1 MAGNRVAVVGV
12 GQTVHRTARKDVSM
26 AGLVREA
33 AQEALDDAGMTWSDI
48 DAVVI
53 GKAPDMFEGV
63 AMPELY
69 LADALGAV
77 GKPMIRVH
85 TAGSVGGSTGVMA
98 SHLVS
103 SGRHKRVL
111 VVCFEKQSESNATW
125 ALSIRLPF
133 TG

>member
-77 GKPMIRVH
+77 GKPMMRVH
-85 TAGSVGGSTGVMA
+85 TAGSVGGSTSIA
-98 SHLVS
+98 AAQLVS
-103 SGRHKRVL
+103 AGIPDPVPT
-111 VVCFEKQSESNATW
+111 VADEQQPESNATGG
-125 ALSIRLPF
+125 RPV
-133 TG
+133 

>member
-1 MAGNRVAVVGV
+1 MSGERVAVVGV

-53 GKAPDMFEGV
+53 GQAPDMFEGV

-77 GKPMIRVH
+77 GKAMMRVH
-85 TAGSVGGSTGVMA
+85 TAAAAGGSTSIVA
-98 SHLVS
+98 RHLVAA
-103 SGRHKRVL
+103 G
-111 VVCFEKQSESNATW
+111 
-125 ALSIRLPF
+125 LPE
-133 TG
+133 

>member
-1 MAGNRVAVVGV
+1 MAGQRVAVVGI
-12 GQTVHRTARKDVSM
+12 GQTVHRSARKDVSM

-33 AQEALDDAGMTWSDI
+33 AQEALI

-77 GKPMIRVH
+77 GKPMLRVH
-85 TAGSVGGSTGVMA
+85 TAGSVGGSTSIVA
-98 SHLVS
+98 AKLVAA
-103 SGRHKRVL
+103 GLHERVL
-111 VVCFEKQSESNATW
+111 TVAYEKQSESNATW
-125 ALSIRLPF
+125 GLSVPMP
-133 TG
+133 